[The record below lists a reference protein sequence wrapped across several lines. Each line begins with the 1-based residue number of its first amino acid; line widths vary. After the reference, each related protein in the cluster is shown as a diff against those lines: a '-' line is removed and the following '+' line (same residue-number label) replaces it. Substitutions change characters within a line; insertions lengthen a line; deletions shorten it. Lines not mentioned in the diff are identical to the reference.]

1 MNLFVRTNLHL
12 ALALGRLLHRR
23 AELDILVLLLHL
35 LVDLLDEVRPLGS
48 LTRFLAAGSLLASCH
63 SYTSEQEINLKQ
75 APKTIYRIGL
85 ADNQS

>member
-23 AELDILVLLLHL
+23 AELGILVLLLHL
-35 LVDLLDEVRPLGS
+35 LVDLLDEVCPLGS
-48 LTRFLAAGSLLASCH
+48 LTRLLAAGSLLTSCH
-63 SYTSEQEINLKQ
+63 SYTSKQEINLKQ
-75 APKTIYRIGL
+75 AAKTIHGIGL